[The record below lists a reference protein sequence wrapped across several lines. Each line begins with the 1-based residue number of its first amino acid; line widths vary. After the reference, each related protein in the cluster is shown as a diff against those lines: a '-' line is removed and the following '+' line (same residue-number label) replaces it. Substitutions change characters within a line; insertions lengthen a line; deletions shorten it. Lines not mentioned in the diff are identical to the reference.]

1 MLRILI
7 RLYLI
12 VAVLSILSIIFVQ
25 RGFPYLFSTQFT
37 SQMHREFASE
47 AMLLRRYL
55 GPVRDDTQQA
65 RLDGMNRISQQRY
78 SRMSEE
84 QAHALSPTTRR
95 ELAQHGMAWDPGRD
109 VNHPE
114 VYITLDDGHILTIHP
129 RTSSGWIEVI
139 AYAIIFSVMLGA
151 MLLWLTPH
159 WRDLEKLR
167 IAAARFGD
175 GALDARAKLSE
186 NSSIKQLCA
195 YFNNMADRIGALI
208 TAQRDMV
215 NAASHELRTPLARLE
230 FGLVNLMDTTD
241 DSNAHKR
248 IQAMRKDVE
257 ELDILVGELLTLSM
271 LEQSSLAESREK
283 IMLEDFL
290 RSATGISSEELALR
304 RSTISWAI
312 DATLKE
318 IVIEPRSLG
327 RAFSNLVRNASRYT
341 RSAIRVRA
349 EPGAGCWSL
358 IVEDDGIGI
367 PEQERERIF
376 EPFYRLDRSR
386 DRATG
391 GYGLGLA
398 IVKKIADRLGGT
410 IRVGSSEL
418 GGAMF
423 VLNLPLPGPATLP
436 RH

>member
-12 VAVLSILSIIFVQ
+12 VAILSIISIIFVQ
-25 RGFPYLFSTQFT
+25 KGFPYIFRGDFQT
-37 SQMHREFASE
+37 QMHRDYNTE
-47 AMLLRRYL
+47 AMLVRNYL
-55 GPVRDDTQQA
+55 GTIRNSDQEA
-65 RLDGMNRISQQRY
+65 RLAHMNSVSPQRY
-78 SRMSEE
+78 ARLSNDEM
-84 QAHALSPTTRR
+84 QALPPAIKK
-95 ELAQHGMAWDPGRD
+95 ELARSGIAWNGHGENNRPDPYMA
-109 VNHPE
+109 
-114 VYITLDDGHILTIHP
+114 LDDGSVLRVRSYAFGYT
-129 RTSSGWIEVI
+129 EVI
-139 AYAIIFSVMLGA
+139 AYLVVFGVMLFA
-151 MLLWLTPH
+151 VWMWLTPH

-175 GALDARAKLSE
+175 GALDARAKLSD

-195 YFNNMADRIGALI
+195 YFNNMADRIRDLI

-241 DSNAHKR
+241 DSKAHKR

-271 LEQSSLAESREK
+271 LEQSSLPERKEK
-283 IMLEDFL
+283 IALEDFL
-290 RSATGISSEELALR
+290 RSATGVSHEELLLR
-304 RSTISWAI
+304 HTTISWSV
-312 DATLKE
+312 DASMQE
-318 IVIEPRSLG
+318 IVTEPRNLG
-327 RAFSNLVRNASRYT
+327 RAFSNLVRNALRYT
-341 RSAIRVRA
+341 RGTIRVRVEA
-349 EPGAGCWSL
+349 RAGSWNL
-358 IVEDDGIGI
+358 IVEDDGVGI
-367 PEQERERIF
+367 PENERDRIF

-398 IVKKIADRLGGT
+398 IVKKATERLGGT
-410 IRVGSSEL
+410 VRIGASEL

-423 VLNLPLPGPATLP
+423 VMNFPL
-436 RH
+436 